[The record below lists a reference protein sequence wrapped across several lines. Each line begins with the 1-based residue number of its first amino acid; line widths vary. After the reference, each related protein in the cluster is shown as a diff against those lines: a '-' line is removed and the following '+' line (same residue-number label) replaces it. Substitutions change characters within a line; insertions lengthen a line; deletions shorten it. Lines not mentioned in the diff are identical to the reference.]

1 MEKEKKM
8 FDNRQSELAKGLEER
23 IANFENLQDEYDKI
37 NRKLDPVAKSD
48 MLEEILMKIELIL
61 SMLMKFQR
69 NLIIDRNDISSY
81 MYKSDIETTLS
92 EVREYIK
99 SYQGMA
105 FATSE
110 VLRSVRIKI
119 ENLYELQKLNMKG

>member
-1 MEKEKKM
+1 M
-8 FDNRQSELAKGLEER
+8 FDNRQSGLAKGLEER